1 MKKILLAED
10 DPFLVDI
17 YQKKLKDSGFK
28 VEVAK
33 DGEKALE
40 ILKEKN
46 FDLMLLDIVLPRI
59 DGWKILEEIREMKK
73 REEEIR
79 EMKKEKK
86 DLEKMKIVIW
96 SNLGE
101 KEDIKKGLSLGAT
114 SYLIKAN
121 FTPSEVVREI
131 EKLLK

>member
-1 MKKILLAED
+1 MKKILLVED
-10 DPFLVDI
+10 DPFLIDI
-17 YQKKLKDSGFK
+17 YQKKLRDSGFK

-33 DGEKALE
+33 DGERALE

-46 FDLMLLDIVLPRI
+46 FDLMLLDIVLPKI
-59 DGWKILEEIREMKK
+59 DGWKILEELG
-73 REEEIR
+73 

-86 DLEKMKIVIW
+86 DLEKMKIIIW

>member
-1 MKKILLAED
+1 MKKILLVED
-10 DPFLVDI
+10 DPFLIDI

-28 VEVAK
+28 VEVAE
-33 DGEKALE
+33 DGEKALQ
-40 ILKEKN
+40 ILKEKS

-59 DGWKILEEIREMKK
+59 DGWKILEEIKK
-73 REEEIR
+73 
-79 EMKKEKK
+79 MKKEKK

>member
-1 MKKILLAED
+1 MKKILLVED
-10 DPFLVDI
+10 DPFLIDI
-17 YQKKLKDSGFK
+17 YQKKLRDSGFE

-40 ILKEKN
+40 TLKEKN
-46 FDLMLLDIVLPRI
+46 FDLMLLDIVLPKI
-59 DGWKILEEIREMKK
+59 DGWKILEEL
-73 REEEIR
+73 R

>member
-1 MKKILLAED
+1 MKKILLVED
-10 DPFLVDI
+10 DPFLIDI
-17 YQKKLKDSGFK
+17 YQKKLRDSGFK

-33 DGEKALE
+33 DGEMALV

-46 FDLMLLDIVLPRI
+46 FDLMLLDIVLPKI
-59 DGWKILEEIREMKK
+59 DGWKVLEGIM
-73 REEEIR
+73 
-79 EMKKEKK
+79 EMKKEKRN
-86 DLEKMKIVIW
+86 LEKMKIVIW

-101 KEDIKKGLSLGAT
+101 KEDVKKGLSLGAT

-131 EKLLK
+131 EKLLE

>member
-1 MKKILLAED
+1 MKKILLVED
-10 DPFLVDI
+10 DPFLIDI

-28 VEVAK
+28 VEVVK
-33 DGEKALE
+33 DGEKALKA
-40 ILKEKN
+40 LKEKS
-46 FDLMLLDIVLPRI
+46 FDLMLLDIVLPGI
-59 DGWKILEEIREMKK
+59 DGWKILEEIGK
-73 REEEIR
+73 
-79 EMKKEKK
+79 MKKERR
-86 DLEKMKIVIW
+86 DLEKMKVVIW

>member
-1 MKKILLAED
+1 MKKILLVED
-10 DPFLVDI
+10 NPFLIDI

-46 FDLMLLDIVLPRI
+46 FDLMLLDIVLPKI

-73 REEEIR
+73 
-79 EMKKEKK
+79 EKR
-86 DLEKMKIVIW
+86 I
-96 SNLGE
+96 
-101 KEDIKKGLSLGAT
+101 
-114 SYLIKAN
+114 
-121 FTPSEVVREI
+121 
-131 EKLLK
+131 

>member
-1 MKKILLAED
+1 MKKILLVED
-10 DPFLVDI
+10 DPFLIDI

-46 FDLMLLDIVLPRI
+46 FDLMLLDIVLPKI
-59 DGWKILEEIREMKK
+59 DGWKIL
-73 REEEIR
+73 EEIR

-86 DLEKMKIVIW
+86 DLEKMKILIW

>member
-1 MKKILLAED
+1 MKKILLVED
-10 DPFLVDI
+10 DPFLIDI

-40 ILKEKN
+40 ILREKE

-59 DGWKILEEIREMKK
+59 DGWKILEEIKK
-73 REEEIR
+73 
-79 EMKKEKK
+79 MKKEKK

-101 KEDIKKGLSLGAT
+101 KEDIKKGISLGAT
-114 SYLIKAN
+114 LYLIKAN
-121 FTPSEVVREI
+121 FTPSEVVKEI
-131 EKLLK
+131 EKVLK

>member
-1 MKKILLAED
+1 MKKILLVED
-10 DPFLVDI
+10 DQFLIDI
-17 YQKKLKDSGFK
+17 YQKKLKDSGFE

-40 ILKEKN
+40 ILKEKE

-59 DGWKILEEIREMKK
+59 DGWKILEEIRKMKG
-73 REEEIR
+73 
-79 EMKKEKK
+79 EKK

-101 KEDIKKGLSLGAT
+101 KEDVKKGLSLGAT

-121 FTPSEVVREI
+121 FTPSEVVKEI

>member
-1 MKKILLAED
+1 MKKILLVED
-10 DPFLVDI
+10 DPFLIDI

-40 ILKEKN
+40 VLKEKN
-46 FDLMLLDIVLPRI
+46 FDLMLLDIVLPKI
-59 DGWKILEEIREMKK
+59 DGWKILEEL
-73 REEEIR
+73 R

>member
-1 MKKILLAED
+1 MKKILLVED
-10 DPFLVDI
+10 DPFLIDI

-33 DGEKALE
+33 DGERALE

-46 FDLMLLDIVLPRI
+46 FDLMLLDIVLPKI
-59 DGWKILEEIREMKK
+59 DGWKILEEIK
-73 REEEIR
+73 

>member
-1 MKKILLAED
+1 MKKILLVED
-10 DPFLVDI
+10 DPFLIDI
-17 YQKKLKDSGFK
+17 YQKKLEDSGFK
-28 VEVAK
+28 VEVAEN
-33 DGEKALE
+33 GEKALE
-40 ILKEKN
+40 ILKEKV

-73 REEEIR
+73 ER
-79 EMKKEKK
+79 K

-101 KEDIKKGLSLGAT
+101 KEDVKKGISLGAT

-121 FTPSEVVREI
+121 FTPSEVVKEI
-131 EKLLK
+131 KRLLE

>member
-1 MKKILLAED
+1 MKKILLVED
-10 DPFLVDI
+10 DPFLIDI

-73 REEEIR
+73 
-79 EMKKEKK
+79 EKK
-86 DLEKMKIVIW
+86 DLEKMKILIW

-101 KEDIKKGLSLGAT
+101 KEDIKKGLSLGAI

>member
-1 MKKILLAED
+1 MKKILLVED
-10 DPFLVDI
+10 DPFLIDI
-17 YQKKLKDSGFK
+17 YQKKLRDSGFK

-33 DGEKALE
+33 DGERVLE

-46 FDLMLLDIVLPRI
+46 FDLMLLDIVLPKI
-59 DGWKILEEIREMKK
+59 DGWKILEELG
-73 REEEIR
+73 

-86 DLEKMKIVIW
+86 DLEKMKIIIW

>member
-1 MKKILLAED
+1 MKILLVED
-10 DPFLVDI
+10 DPFLIDI
-17 YQKKLKDSGFK
+17 YQKKLKDSGFEI
-28 VEVAK
+28 EVAR
-33 DGEKALE
+33 DGERALK

-73 REEEIR
+73 
-79 EMKKEKK
+79 EKK
-86 DLEKMKIVIW
+86 YLEKMKIVIW

>member
-1 MKKILLAED
+1 MKKILLVED
-10 DPFLVDI
+10 DPFLIDI

-46 FDLMLLDIVLPRI
+46 FDLMLLDIVLPKI
-59 DGWKILEEIREMKK
+59 DGWKIL
-73 REEEIR
+73 EEIR

>member
-1 MKKILLAED
+1 MKKILLVED
-10 DPFLVDI
+10 DPFLIDI

-46 FDLMLLDIVLPRI
+46 FDLMLLDIVLPKI
-59 DGWKILEEIREMKK
+59 DGWKIL
-73 REEEIR
+73 EEIR

-101 KEDIKKGLSLGAT
+101 KEDVKKGLSLGAT

>member
-1 MKKILLAED
+1 MKKILLVED
-10 DPFLVDI
+10 DPFLIDI

-33 DGEKALE
+33 DGERALE

-46 FDLMLLDIVLPRI
+46 FDLMLLDIVLPKI
-59 DGWKILEEIREMKK
+59 DGWKILEEL
-73 REEEIR
+73 R

-101 KEDIKKGLSLGAT
+101 KEDIKKGLSFGAT

>member
-1 MKKILLAED
+1 
-10 DPFLVDI
+10 
-17 YQKKLKDSGFK
+17 
-28 VEVAK
+28 
-33 DGEKALE
+33 
-40 ILKEKN
+40 
-46 FDLMLLDIVLPRI
+46 
-59 DGWKILEEIREMKK
+59 
-73 REEEIR
+73 
-79 EMKKEKK
+79 MKKEKK

>member
-1 MKKILLAED
+1 MKKILLVED
-10 DPFLVDI
+10 DPFLIDI

-28 VEVAK
+28 IEVAK

-46 FDLMLLDIVLPRI
+46 FDLMLLDIVLPKI
-59 DGWKILEEIREMKK
+59 DGWKIL
-73 REEEIR
+73 EEIR

-101 KEDIKKGLSLGAT
+101 KEDVKKGLSLGAT

-121 FTPSEVVREI
+121 FIPSEVVREI

>member
-1 MKKILLAED
+1 MKKILLVED
-10 DPFLVDI
+10 DPFLIDI

-33 DGEKALE
+33 DGERALE

-46 FDLMLLDIVLPRI
+46 FDLMLLDIVLPKI
-59 DGWKILEEIREMKK
+59 DGWKILEEL
-73 REEEIR
+73 R

>member
-1 MKKILLAED
+1 MRKILLVED
-10 DPFLVDI
+10 DLFLIDI
-17 YQKKLKDSGFK
+17 YQKKLKDSGFE
-28 VEVAK
+28 VEVAN

-40 ILKEKN
+40 FLKGNE

-59 DGWKILEEIREMKK
+59 DGWKILEEVGKI
-73 REEEIR
+73 
-79 EMKKEKK
+79 KKERKG
-86 DLEKMKIVIW
+86 LEKMKIVIW

-101 KEDIKKGLSLGAT
+101 KEDIKKGFSLGAT

-121 FTPSEVVREI
+121 FTPSEVVKEI

>member
-1 MKKILLAED
+1 MKKILLVED
-10 DPFLVDI
+10 DPFLIDI
-17 YQKKLKDSGFK
+17 YQKKLNDSGFK

-46 FDLMLLDIVLPRI
+46 FDLMLLDIVLPKI
-59 DGWKILEEIREMKK
+59 DGWKIL
-73 REEEIR
+73 EEIR

-101 KEDIKKGLSLGAT
+101 KEDVKKGLSLGAT

>member
-1 MKKILLAED
+1 MKKILLVED
-10 DPFLVDI
+10 DPLLIDI
-17 YQKKLKDSGFK
+17 YQKKLKDSGFE

-40 ILKEKN
+40 IFKEN
-46 FDLMLLDIVLPRI
+46 EFDLMLLDIVLPKI
-59 DGWKILEEIREMKK
+59 DGWKILEEIRKMK
-73 REEEIR
+73 E
-79 EMKKEKK
+79 EKK
-86 DLEKMKIVIW
+86 DLEKMKILIW

-121 FTPSEVVREI
+121 FTPSEVVKEI

>member
-1 MKKILLAED
+1 MENFGRNK
-10 DPFLVDI
+10 
-17 YQKKLKDSGFK
+17 GN
-28 VEVAK
+28 
-33 DGEKALE
+33 EK
-40 ILKEKN
+40 
-46 FDLMLLDIVLPRI
+46 
-59 DGWKILEEIREMKK
+59 G
-73 REEEIR
+73 
-79 EMKKEKK
+79 KK

-101 KEDIKKGLSLGAT
+101 KEDVKKGLSLGTT

>member
-1 MKKILLAED
+1 MKKILLVED
-10 DPFLVDI
+10 DPFLIDI
-17 YQKKLKDSGFK
+17 YQKKLRDSGFK
-28 VEVAK
+28 VDVAN

-46 FDLMLLDIVLPRI
+46 FDLMLLDIVLPKI
-59 DGWKILEEIREMKK
+59 DGWKILEEIRK
-73 REEEIR
+73 
-79 EMKKEKK
+79 MKKEKK

-101 KEDIKKGLSLGAT
+101 KDDVKKGLSLGAT